1 MFCHPWCVYK
11 QCDTAWCFVFFF
23 YVQHVAN
30 ATEQA
35 GHADDVLIWRSIA
48 SVCDES
54 HQQTSVGYV
63 GAFMRSSVDVY
74 PCLRRA
80 ARTTREQW
88 APFNTPRPHS
98 VIVFVLYTFTP
109 NLPLL
114 LLKQRQ
120 AALAVCENLLAF
132 SGNNNSGAI
141 IDHLRMYRMRYV
153 FVYKCRGS
161 VCSSAEYICGS
172 SMRIHMQPGF
182 KRNAFDSPEH
192 VDVYS
197 QVWPLTPDTACILC
211 NTGGFQ
217 CR

>member
-120 AALAVCENLLAF
+120 AALAVCENLVAF

-161 VCSSAEYICGS
+161 VCRSAEYICAYPRCGFTCNLGLKGMLLIHHS
-172 SMRIHMQPGF
+172 TSMCTP
-182 KRNAFDSPEH
+182 KFD
-192 VDVYS
+192 
-197 QVWPLTPDTACILC
+197 L
-211 NTGGFQ
+211 
-217 CR
+217 